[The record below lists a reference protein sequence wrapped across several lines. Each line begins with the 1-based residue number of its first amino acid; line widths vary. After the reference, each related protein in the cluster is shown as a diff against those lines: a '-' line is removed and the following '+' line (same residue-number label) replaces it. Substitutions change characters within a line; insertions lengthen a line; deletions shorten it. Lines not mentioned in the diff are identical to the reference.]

1 MMKKTVVGIGEALWD
16 CLPEGRKFG
25 GAPTNFAY
33 HCGQFGLQSYAIS
46 ALGNDAL
53 GDEIADICHQKGQQ
67 AIMPRVPYETGT
79 VQVTLD
85 QQGIPQYEIR
95 QNVAWDHIP
104 YNPQMEA
111 LASQADAVCWGSL
124 AQRSAESRQ
133 TIGRFLQ
140 AMPQSALRVFDIN
153 LRQTFY
159 TLDIIEGSL
168 QACNVLKINDE
179 ELIVLSRLLG
189 KHDKAFSMPQPEV
202 LVQLPPRLISAYGL
216 DLLILT
222 CGAEGSYTFLPDGTC
237 SFLETPRVEVADTVG
252 AGDSFT
258 AAFVSMLLLGAS
270 VQESHRRA
278 VDVSAY
284 VCTQHGAMP
293 TLPKELVDM

>member
-1 MMKKTVVGIGEALWD
+1 MIKKTVVGIGEALWD

-33 HCGQFGLQSYAIS
+33 HCGQFGLQSYAVS

-53 GDEIADICHQKGQQ
+53 GDEIADICRQKGLQ

-79 VQVTLD
+79 VQVVLD
-85 QQGIPQYEIR
+85 EQGIPQYDIR
-95 QNVAWDHIP
+95 QGVAWDHIP
-104 YNPQMEA
+104 YTPQMGA
-111 LASQADAVCWGSL
+111 LAARADAVCWGSL

-133 TIGRFLQ
+133 TIRCFLQ
-140 AMPQSALRVFDIN
+140 AMPQNALKVFDIN
-153 LRQTFY
+153 LRQSFY
-159 TLDIIEGSL
+159 TWEIIEDSL
-168 QACNVLKINDE
+168 KACNVLKINDE
-179 ELIVLSRLLG
+179 ELIVLANLPAM
-189 KHDKAFSMPQPEV
+189 HDKGATLSGSEC
-202 LVQLPPRLISAYGL
+202 LTQLPPRLIKAYGL

-222 CGAEGSYTFLPDGTC
+222 CGAEGSYTFQADGTC
-237 SFLETPRVEVADTVG
+237 FFQKTPHVEVADTVG

-258 AAFVSMLLLGAS
+258 AAFVSMLLLGAP
-270 VQESHRRA
+270 VLDAHRRA

-293 TLPKELVDM
+293 QLPAEFVSP